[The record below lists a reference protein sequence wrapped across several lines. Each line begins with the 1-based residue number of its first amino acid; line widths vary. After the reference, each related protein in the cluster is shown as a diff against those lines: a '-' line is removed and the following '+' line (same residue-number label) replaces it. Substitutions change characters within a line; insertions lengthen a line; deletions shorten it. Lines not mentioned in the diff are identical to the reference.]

1 MSSDEE
7 TFDSVDAG
15 ASNCTPI
22 EAGAVR
28 KGGFLVIKGRPTK
41 IVDVSKAKVGK
52 HGAAKCHFVGID
64 IFNQKKYEQI
74 CPASAQLAEPI
85 VTRTEYTLVDIS
97 DDGYLSLMAGD
108 NSMRD
113 DLKLPEDPEL
123 AKKLKARVEE
133 GKDTLVT
140 ILGAMGDEQCIDC
153 KEVSGQ

>member
-85 VTRTEYTLVDIS
+85 VTRTEYTLIDIS
-97 DDGYLSLMAGD
+97 DDGYLSLMASD
-108 NSMRD
+108 NTMRD
-113 DLKLPEDPEL
+113 DLKIPEDPDL
-123 AKKLKARVEE
+123 SKKLKARVEE

-140 ILGAMGDEQCIDC
+140 ILGAMGDEQCVDC
-153 KEVSGQ
+153 KEVSS

>member
-7 TFDSVDAG
+7 TFDTVDAG

-41 IVDVSKAKVGK
+41 VVDVSKAKVGK

-64 IFNQKKYEQI
+64 IFNQKEYEQI

-97 DDGYLSLMAGD
+97 DDGYLSLMASD
-108 NSMRD
+108 NTMRD
-113 DLKLPEDPEL
+113 DLKVPEDPAL
-123 AKKLKARVEE
+123 SKKLKDRIEE

-140 ILGAMGDEQCIDC
+140 ILGAMGDEQCVDL
-153 KEVSGQ
+153 KEVAN